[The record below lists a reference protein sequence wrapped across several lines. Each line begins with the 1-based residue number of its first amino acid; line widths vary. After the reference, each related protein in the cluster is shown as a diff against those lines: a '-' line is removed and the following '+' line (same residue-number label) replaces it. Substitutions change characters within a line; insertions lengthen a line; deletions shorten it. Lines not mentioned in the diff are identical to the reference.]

1 MLGYWLYLSP
11 SEFVVLAGRNAT
23 VSTPAS
29 AKRFIAANS
38 GMNERYENIFS
49 PPNEADAATAARAAV
64 KNVFTEFPMF
74 CFLFVEKN
82 IGKEKSSRPCKNSR
96 SPRRLRKAARRQKLR
111 RAKRGEARGFSTG
124 RGNAISG
131 RGNGVF
137 AADGRP
143 KARAKCRRPRC
154 SRERRAFRTPISG
167 RSRGRL

>member
-49 PPNEADAATAARAAV
+49 PPNEADAATAARTAV

-74 CFLFVEKN
+74 CFLFVEK
-82 IGKEKSSRPCKNSR
+82 KYWQKNKQMQRKKLTTLQKQPPSAPIAQSCAAAKIAAGETRR
-96 SPRRLRKAARRQKLR
+96 SPRIFHRQRKRNQ
-111 RAKRGEARGFSTG
+111 RA
-124 RGNAISG
+124 
-131 RGNGVF
+131 
-137 AADGRP
+137 
-143 KARAKCRRPRC
+143 
-154 SRERRAFRTPISG
+154 RERSICGG
-167 RSRGRL
+167 RKTESAG